1 MNLLYFILGALF
13 IALFM
18 PITNSFV
25 EMVLNFMQTKIV
37 KEQRKQ
43 NDMTEQTD
51 SCAIGFQYTPEE
63 EYEEHEDE

>member
-43 NDMTEQTD
+43 NDMSEQTD
-51 SCAIGFQYTPEE
+51 TCAITRRRI
-63 EYEEHEDE
+63 

>member
-43 NDMTEQTD
+43 NDMTEQAD
-51 SCAIGFQYTPEE
+51 SCAIGFQYTPKE
-63 EYEEHEDE
+63 EYEEYEDE

>member
-25 EMVLNFMQTKIV
+25 EMVLNFMQTKII

-43 NDMTEQTD
+43 NDMTEQAD
-51 SCAIGFQYTPEE
+51 PCVIGFQYTPEE
-63 EYEEHEDE
+63 EYEEYEDE